1 MRLYLHMVQ
10 FVPEAVTTDAV
21 GTSASAD
28 GGTTALFT
36 GFYAEHRAGLVRL
49 AVLLVDDRAVAEE
62 VVQDAFAKLYERWN
76 RADDQLAYVRI
87 CVVNR
92 SRDVLRRRR
101 LMRREATSVE
111 ASSDDRP
118 DHLRDAIAGLPAR
131 QRAAIVLRFYADLSV
146 EETAAVMRTRPGT
159 VKSLV
164 HRGLAA
170 LRKVIEP

>member
-1 MRLYLHMVQ
+1 MVP
-10 FVPEAVTTDAV
+10 FVPEVVSAELAGASESAPGVTV
-21 GTSASAD
+21 
-28 GGTTALFT
+28 ALFT
-36 GFYAEHRAGLVRL
+36 SFYAEHRVGLVRL

-62 VVQDAFAKLYERWN
+62 VVQDSFAKLYERWN
-76 RADDQLAYVRI
+76 RAQDPLAYVRR

-101 LMRREATSVE
+101 LAGREAASESVTDF
-111 ASSDDRP
+111 AP
-118 DHLRDAIAGLPAR
+118 DHLRDAIAALPAR
-131 QRAAIVLRFYADLSV
+131 QRAAIVLRFYADCSV
-146 EETAAVMRTRPGT
+146 VETATLMGTRPGT